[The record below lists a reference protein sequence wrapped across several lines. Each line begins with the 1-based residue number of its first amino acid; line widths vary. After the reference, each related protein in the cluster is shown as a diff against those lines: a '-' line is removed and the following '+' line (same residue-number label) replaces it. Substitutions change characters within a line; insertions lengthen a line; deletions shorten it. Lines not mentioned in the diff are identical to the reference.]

1 MLNIEVI
8 RFEAQDVITTSVA
21 APTQPKPTKPAPT
34 EAPEAT
40 KFCDLCKQDIKE
52 SEWKNECQG
61 GWKHMFTY

>member
-8 RFEAQDVITTSVA
+8 KFEAQDVITTSVA
-21 APTQPKPTKPAPT
+21 APT

>member
-8 RFEAQDVITTSVA
+8 KFEAQAVITTSVA
-21 APTQPKPTKPAPT
+21 APTKPAPT